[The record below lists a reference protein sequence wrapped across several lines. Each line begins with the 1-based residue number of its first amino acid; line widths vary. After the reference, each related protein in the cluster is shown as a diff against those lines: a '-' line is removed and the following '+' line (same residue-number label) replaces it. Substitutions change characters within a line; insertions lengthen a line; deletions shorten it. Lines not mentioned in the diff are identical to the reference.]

1 MMTAL
6 AEKTIYQQVVA
17 VTYDYL
23 GPAAQ
28 RFVDR
33 EIKAHLRKK
42 PQDLTKADLIKL
54 VDWSKLAFALLTED
68 AKMVDDYAK
77 SLLAIA
83 KKDRK

>member
-1 MMTAL
+1 MSEVTQ
-6 AEKTIYQQVVA
+6 KTIYRQVVA

-33 EIKAHLRKK
+33 EIKAHLGKK
-42 PQDLTKADLIKL
+42 PQDLTKADVVKL

-83 KKDRK
+83 KNNRK

>member
-1 MMTAL
+1 MS
-6 AEKTIYQQVVA
+6 EVSQKTIYRQVVA

-33 EIKAHLRKK
+33 EIKAHLGKK
-42 PQDLTKADLIKL
+42 PQDLTKTDVVKL

-83 KKDRK
+83 KNNRK

>member
-1 MMTAL
+1 MMTAV
-6 AEKTIYQQVVA
+6 AKKTVYEQVVA

-33 EIKAHLRKK
+33 EVKAHLGKK
-42 PQDLTKADLIKL
+42 PQTITNADVIKL
-54 VDWSKLAFALLTED
+54 VDWSKLAFALMTED
-68 AKMVDDYAK
+68 TKMVDDYAD

-83 KKDRK
+83 KNNRK